1 MIYDQTLEAGVKYW
15 LYDNVN
21 ARDVEDM
28 NAFLANEKQTDLAHE
43 FVEDT
48 EEMLSFFGW
57 DFNLDWAH

>member
-1 MIYDQTLEAGVKYW
+1 MIYDQTLEAGVKY
-15 LYDNVN
+15 LMYDNVN
-21 ARDVEDM
+21 SQDVEAM
-28 NAFLANEKQTDLAHE
+28 NAFLADEKQTDLAHE

>member
-1 MIYDQTLEAGVKYW
+1 MIYDTTLEAGVKYW

-21 ARDVEDM
+21 NRDVEDM

>member
-1 MIYDQTLEAGVKYW
+1 
-15 LYDNVN
+15 
-21 ARDVEDM
+21 M

>member
-1 MIYDQTLEAGVKYW
+1 MIYDTTLEAGVKYW